1 MTDEMKKY
9 FAELLEYAIN
19 QYMSLGLPHIITEK
33 DNPHSAI
40 YLSSWNPTDDQY
52 YWKILEGLDE
62 DKRMRVDRETDWY
75 RVLDRKSPIE
85 TAIFYNTN
93 RKEILTAVYETRE
106 K

>member
-40 YLSSWNPTDDQY
+40 YLYSWNPTDDPY
-52 YWKILEGLDE
+52 YWDILMELSGEQMNLLHDSLGVFPVSWNSVNISIYYN
-62 DKRMRVDRETDWY
+62 DNREK
-75 RVLDRKSPIE
+75 V
-85 TAIFYNTN
+85 
-93 RKEILTAVYETRE
+93 LTAVYETRE